1 MNQKLTELKGKI
13 INSVIT
19 VGDFHTSL
27 SIMSRRT
34 RQKIIK
40 LVKDL
45 NDIIIVLILWWVRPW
60 GPALLEQL

>member
-45 NDIIIVLILWWVRPW
+45 NDIIIVLTER
-60 GPALLEQL
+60 